1 MTEANEDKKK
11 NNRKGLIIAFI
22 IILLAINSIQLWIN
36 YKNSSVS
43 TAVIKEK
50 DSTITSQKF
59 RIDSVSVQL
68 NNAITE
74 LEEKKTQL
82 AKLGGDTAKLGEQIR
97 LVMSQRNSFARES
110 RDNYE
115 KYLSIK
121 NEIENAQRI
130 AHEAQQEVEKLK
142 KLVTQL
148 DTINRRLKY
157 KLNEKDDTI
166 DNLKQ
171 TQNQMAE
178 KIAEA
183 SVLQAQNIQV
193 DALNTKGKEKT
204 GGEYRVK
211 TLDKLR
217 ITFTLGENKVA
228 QRAAKDVYLRI
239 IEPDGS
245 ALFDL
250 SMGGG
255 SFMADNKEIFY
266 TEKQTVLYNGG
277 GERVSYVYKK
287 GSPYKIG
294 TNRIEVYCEGQK
306 IGEGSFT
313 LK

>member
-1 MTEANEDKKK
+1 MTGANEDKKK

-43 TAVIKEK
+43 TIVIKEK
-50 DSTITSQKF
+50 DSTITSQKLK
-59 RIDSVSVQL
+59 IDSVSVQL

-74 LEEKKTQL
+74 LEEKKQQL
-82 AKLGGDTAKLGEQIR
+82 TKLHGDTAKLGEQIR
-97 LVMSQRNSFARES
+97 LIVAQRNNFAKES

-130 AHEAQQEVEKLK
+130 AYEAQQEVEKLK

-148 DTINRRLKY
+148 DTINRKLKY

-166 DNLKQ
+166 NNLKQ

-183 SVLQAQNIQV
+183 SVLQANNIQV
-193 DALNTKGKEKT
+193 DALNTKGKERT

-211 TLDKLR
+211 NLDMIKV
-217 ITFTLGENKVA
+217 TFTLGENKVA
-228 QRAAKDVYLRI
+228 PRAAKDVYLRI
-239 IEPDGS
+239 VEPDGS

-266 TEKQTVLYNGG
+266 TEKQTILYNGG
-277 GERVSYVYKK
+277 GEKVSFVYKK
-287 GSPYKIG
+287 GSPYKAG

-306 IGEGSFT
+306 IGDGSFV